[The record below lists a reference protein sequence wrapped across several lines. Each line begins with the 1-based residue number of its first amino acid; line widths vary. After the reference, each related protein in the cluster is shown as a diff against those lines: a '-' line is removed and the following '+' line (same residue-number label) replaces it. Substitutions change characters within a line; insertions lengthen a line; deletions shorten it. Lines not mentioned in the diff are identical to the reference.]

1 MWESEEE
8 CRKAWESGTKHV
20 REEWESRA
28 KRVRVGEGWGGWEK
42 VWECG
47 MSVR

>member
-28 KRVRVGEGWGGWEK
+28 KRVRVGEGWVGGRR
-42 VWECG
+42 CG
-47 MSVR
+47 SVG